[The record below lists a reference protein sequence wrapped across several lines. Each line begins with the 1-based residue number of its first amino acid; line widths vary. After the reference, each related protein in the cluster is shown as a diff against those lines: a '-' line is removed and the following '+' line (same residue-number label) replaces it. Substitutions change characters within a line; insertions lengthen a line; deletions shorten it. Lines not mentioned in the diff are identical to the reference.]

1 MKKAILYIVLLLFS
15 CTRSE
20 ENMNLQTNSPYKG
33 NWVGSFKGHYSGKL
47 SLVIDKTGNIEGELL
62 YSDSSEMEK
71 ISGYVFA
78 NGRIDLYTKSNF
90 VIHGILNY
98 NNSNGEWSKENYKG
112 SYNLNKY

>member
-1 MKKAILYIVLLLFS
+1 MIMKKAILYIVLLLFS

-62 YSDSSEMEK
+62 YSDSSEMGK
-71 ISGYVFA
+71 
-78 NGRIDLYTKSNF
+78 NF
-90 VIHGILNY
+90 RLCFCKWKN
-98 NNSNGEWSKENYKG
+98 
-112 SYNLNKY
+112 